1 MIEVTTLEQT
11 LTFLGL
17 NLGYAIIALV
27 VSVVALIIID
37 KYLFTRI
44 DFIREIQQG
53 NIAAS
58 IFYSVI
64 LLFVGLVVSTA
75 LN

>member
-1 MIEVTTLEQT
+1 MIEVTTIQQT

-17 NLGYAIIALV
+17 NLAYAVVALI
-27 VSVVALIIID
+27 VSVVALILID
-37 KYLFTRI
+37 RYLFTQI
-44 DFIREIQQG
+44 DFIAEIREG

-64 LLFVGLVVSTA
+64 LLFVGLVVATA